1 MIKLK
6 RIIIVVLVSL
16 IGLEKSNAEIKDGI
30 FMTVGN
36 AAITKLDVVD
46 EIKVILILNNM
57 SYSDEKRDELQN
69 SAVKSLIERT
79 IKEIEIKK
87 NDFLE
92 FNQNDAIN
100 EMQRLAS
107 RINMDVE
114 TLKNICVSNELDF
127 SLIKKQIETGLLWNS
142 LIFHLYK
149 NRVSINQNEIEEQLK
164 LSKNKKD
171 FEEYLIS
178 EIVIK
183 SVEKNELKSKIEEIK
198 NKIKL
203 EGFENVAMSLSISQS
218 ATNGGDLGWVK
229 EDIISNKFRTIIIN
243 TPIGNLSE
251 PILLKEG
258 ILIYKVRDKRKI
270 KKEIDLEELKN
281 ELVQSEKSKIL
292 NMYSMSHYENLRR
305 SVTIKFFNE

>member
-1 MIKLK
+1 VIKLK